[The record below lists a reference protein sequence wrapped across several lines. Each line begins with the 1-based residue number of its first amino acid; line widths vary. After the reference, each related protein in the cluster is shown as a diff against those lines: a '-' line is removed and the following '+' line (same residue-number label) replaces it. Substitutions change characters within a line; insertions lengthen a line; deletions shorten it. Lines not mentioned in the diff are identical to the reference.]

1 MPTYNPGGYES
12 NFGYG
17 NVPSLANSSIPGMG
31 VLKNLENPAPFDILK
46 DIPKIEDIGP
56 MKSLGNF
63 FANNWKDL
71 VSLKVLDESLGFQKD
86 QNRRLDNQENRAEQ
100 AQNLNTDAL
109 MQTRLAMATPGT
121 AEHAALQEQ
130 VNSGQYTV

>member
-17 NVPSLANSSIPGMG
+17 NVPSLANSGMG
-31 VLKNLENPAPFDILK
+31 GLGMLKSLQNQPNVDILK
-46 DIPKIEDIGP
+46 DMKGIGP